1 MNLYNYGGWL
11 PSVSTQGSFFVPRT
25 QMIPVLLNFL
35 VFKLQM
41 FSHRMI
47 KQLKRHLASIEEGIQ
62 HIFKDQNIVGVL
74 FSPSQNN
81 HITLTLQ
88 LFSNLAAC

>member
-1 MNLYNYGGWL
+1 MEGGCPL
-11 PSVSTQGSFFVPRT
+11 FQRKALFFVPRT